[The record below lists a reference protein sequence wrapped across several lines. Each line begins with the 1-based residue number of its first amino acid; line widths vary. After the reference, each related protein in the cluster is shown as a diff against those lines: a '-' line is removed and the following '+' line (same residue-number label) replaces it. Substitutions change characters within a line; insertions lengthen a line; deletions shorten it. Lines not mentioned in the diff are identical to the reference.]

1 MAPLAL
7 PLTPLRTSRERDTHP
22 AVALRLPAIASSVST
37 VRTAVRERLLA
48 WGMSAHV
55 RDDALLVVSELV
67 TNVITHTLSDHVECR
82 LSIGAGHLRIEV
94 EEEIRAHTLP
104 APRTP
109 DPDEHGGRGL
119 LLVGAVSSAWG
130 VRDAPHGPGRIIWAE
145 LPAHTEECH

>member
-48 WGMSAHV
+48 RGMSAQV

-82 LSIGAGHLRIEV
+82 LTSVGGSS
-94 EEEIRAHTLP
+94 AH
-104 APRTP
+104 R
-109 DPDEHGGRGL
+109 GRG
-119 LLVGAVSSAWG
+119 
-130 VRDAPHGPGRIIWAE
+130 RDPGPHPPRA
-145 LPAHTEECH
+145 AHPRPR